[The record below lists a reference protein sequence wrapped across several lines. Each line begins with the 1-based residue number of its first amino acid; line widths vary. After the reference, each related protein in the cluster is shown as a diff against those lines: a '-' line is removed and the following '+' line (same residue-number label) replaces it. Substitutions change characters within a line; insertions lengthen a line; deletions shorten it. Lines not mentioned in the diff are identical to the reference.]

1 MFGCKTILSR
11 LLGRL
16 ERVSVGNSN
25 RIPMQKTFPSERRKE
40 IVRSRI
46 LKGIKNK
53 LSDRRGV
60 RAY

>member
-16 ERVSVGNSN
+16 ERFSVGHSN
-25 RIPMQKTFPSERRKE
+25 RVPMQNTFPSERRKE

-46 LKGIKNK
+46 LKGIKSK
-53 LSDRRGV
+53 LSDRRGISV
-60 RAY
+60 